1 MKNRSKLL
9 TLSLIL
15 VLVVAFALVACVPQV
30 KPQPGEQ
37 GDACTL
43 VVGEKAYSVDLS
55 KVEITKGLFSVLDY
69 LKDTQGLTYTA
80 NSGYL
85 ETIDSMANNSQTG
98 EYLYIYTT
106 VKADFDVTEYV
117 STREYN
123 GITLTSSGVGAE
135 SMHIENGCTILIGYI
150 KF

>member
-15 VLVVAFALVACVPQV
+15 VLVVAFALVACVPQ
-30 KPQPGEQ
+30 PGKQ
-37 GDACTL
+37 DGTCTL

-55 KVEITKGLFSVLDY
+55 KVNITNGLFSVLDY

-80 NSGYL
+80 NNGYL

-106 VKADFDVTEYV
+106 VKADFDVSEYV

-123 GITLTSSGVGAE
+123 GITLTNSGFGAE

>member
-15 VLVVAFALVACVPQV
+15 VLVVAFALVACVPQ
-30 KPQPGEQ
+30 PSDGT
-37 GDACTL
+37 CTL

-55 KVEITKGLFSVLDY
+55 KIGITNGLFSVLDY

-80 NSGYL
+80 NNGYL
-85 ETIDSMANNSQTG
+85 ESIDSMANNSETG

-106 VKADFDVTEYV
+106 VKADFDVSEYV

-123 GITLTSSGVGAE
+123 GITLTSSGVGAG